1 MKGVINLRGYR
12 IIPDETIQPGKYSF
26 KAQHEQ
32 ERTFYFY
39 TDEASDIKKWM
50 TSLMKSTISRDY
62 TQPVLSS
69 RLIPAVSLEVARR
82 MRPRPPSVL
91 LYESRQWQDVNH
103 DSGFDSDSPESEDE
117 GICFV

>member
-1 MKGVINLRGYR
+1 
-12 IIPDETIQPGKYSF
+12 
-26 KAQHEQ
+26 
-32 ERTFYFY
+32 
-39 TDEASDIKKWM
+39 M

-103 DSGFDSDSPESEDE
+103 DSGFDSDTPESEDE
-117 GICFV
+117 GIDLVEDMLAWVNKICQVQLDSLKNLNGDSCLNFYRK